1 MERQEELV
9 AAAYGLVA
17 TRGFEGLRTRD
28 VAGAVGLNVAT
39 LHYYYPTK
47 EALIRGVVGHAMG
60 RFRSTLSPAGS
71 PGEQLR
77 AHLGGLRR
85 LARDDPELF
94 AVMGELAL
102 RARRDRAIAAIVR
115 ETDEVWHATLAGLLR
130 RAQKEGAIAPVL
142 KPDDAAGVIVAMLKG
157 IFILPAD
164 ARDARRLDRTL
175 DQLERWLG
183 LSATEAARARGRDP
197 AARRR
202 SAGGRGSPGS

>member
-9 AAAYGLVA
+9 AAAYGLGA
-17 TRGFEGLRTRD
+17 TRGFEGLRPRD

-85 LARDDPELF
+85 LARDEPDLF
-94 AVMGELAL
+94 AVMGELAF
-102 RARRDRAIAAIVR
+102 RAGPDP
-115 ETDEVWHATLAGLLR
+115 
-130 RAQKEGAIAPVL
+130 AIAPT
-142 KPDDAAGVIVAMLKG
+142 G
-157 IFILPAD
+157 
-164 ARDARRLDRTL
+164 
-175 DQLERWLG
+175 
-183 LSATEAARARGRDP
+183 P
-197 AARRR
+197 AA
-202 SAGGRGSPGS
+202 AP

>member
-1 MERQEELV
+1 
-9 AAAYGLVA
+9 
-17 TRGFEGLRTRD
+17 
-28 VAGAVGLNVAT
+28 
-39 LHYYYPTK
+39 
-47 EALIRGVVGHAMG
+47 
-60 RFRSTLSPAGS
+60 
-71 PGEQLR
+71 LR

-85 LARDDPELF
+85 LARDERELF

-142 KPDDAAGVIVAMLKG
+142 KPDDAAGVIVATLKG

-183 LSATEAARARGRDP
+183 LSARKQLELADVIRPHDGEV
-197 AARRR
+197 
-202 SAGGRGSPGS
+202 S

>member
-1 MERQEELV
+1 
-9 AAAYGLVA
+9 
-17 TRGFEGLRTRD
+17 
-28 VAGAVGLNVAT
+28 
-39 LHYYYPTK
+39 
-47 EALIRGVVGHAMG
+47 
-60 RFRSTLSPAGS
+60 
-71 PGEQLR
+71 
-77 AHLGGLRR
+77 
-85 LARDDPELF
+85 
-94 AVMGELAL
+94 L

>member
-77 AHLGGLRR
+77 AHLRGLRR
-85 LARDDPELF
+85 LARDEPELF
-94 AVMGELAL
+94 AVVGALAV
-102 RARRDRAIAAIVR
+102 RARRHRALPAIAR
-115 ETDEVWHATLAGLLR
+115 ET
-130 RAQKEGAIAPVL
+130 
-142 KPDDAAGVIVAMLKG
+142 AGVSR
-157 IFILPAD
+157 PTP
-164 ARDARRLDRTL
+164 R
-175 DQLERWLG
+175 
-183 LSATEAARARGRDP
+183 
-197 AARRR
+197 
-202 SAGGRGSPGS
+202 

>member
-60 RFRSTLSPAGS
+60 RFRSTWSPAGS
-71 PGEQLR
+71 LC
-77 AHLGGLRR
+77 
-85 LARDDPELF
+85 
-94 AVMGELAL
+94 
-102 RARRDRAIAAIVR
+102 
-115 ETDEVWHATLAGLLR
+115 
-130 RAQKEGAIAPVL
+130 
-142 KPDDAAGVIVAMLKG
+142 
-157 IFILPAD
+157 
-164 ARDARRLDRTL
+164 
-175 DQLERWLG
+175 

>member
-85 LARDDPELF
+85 LARDEPELF

-142 KPDDAAGVIVAMLKG
+142 KPDDAAGVIVATLKG

-197 AARRR
+197 AVRRR
-202 SAGGRGSPGS
+202 SVGGRGSPRS

>member
-85 LARDDPELF
+85 LARDEPELF

-197 AARRR
+197 DARRR
-202 SAGGRGSPGS
+202 SVGGRGSPRS

>member
-85 LARDDPELF
+85 LARDEPELF

-164 ARDARRLDRTL
+164 ARDARHLDRTL

-183 LSATEAARARGRDP
+183 LSSTEAARARGRDP

>member
-71 PGEQLR
+71 PREQLPG
-77 AHLGGLRR
+77 HPRR
-85 LARDDPELF
+85 VRPPAPGEARP
-94 AVMGELAL
+94 
-102 RARRDRAIAAIVR
+102 
-115 ETDEVWHATLAGLLR
+115 
-130 RAQKEGAIAPVL
+130 
-142 KPDDAAGVIVAMLKG
+142 
-157 IFILPAD
+157 LP
-164 ARDARRLDRTL
+164 RIC
-175 DQLERWLG
+175 
-183 LSATEAARARGRDP
+183 P
-197 AARRR
+197 
-202 SAGGRGSPGS
+202 